1 MTSKNTSHGKRFLLV
16 TILLLILI
24 ALCLIGGIAASI
36 PARTAELFGQPDPN
50 LSTLKLYQQSL
61 ILLLSKEELLT
72 RANQGD
78 AEVFFPIAPG
88 EPLDNILAG
97 LRHLNLVQHTN
108 SFRAYLIYTGLDTR
122 IQPGDYQFPPGLT
135 EVEIAELLGN
145 PVSQL
150 RTVSILAG
158 WRMEE
163 IAENLDTLGLD
174 LSTDAFLIAGLTGGK
189 EGYLFPGSYQ
199 VPGDISAE
207 NLISLFYERFISN
220 ITTDLETKISEE
232 GISLHQAVILASI
245 IEREAVLEEE
255 MPLIASVFLN
265 RFRENM
271 NLAAD
276 PTIQYALG
284 YNENQG
290 TWWTNP
296 LSLEDLK
303 LPSSY
308 NTYKNPGLPPGP
320 ICNPGLPALQAVANP
335 ASTTYFYFRAACDG
349 SGRHLFA
356 ETFEEHLANV
366 CQE

>member
-1 MTSKNTSHGKRFLLV
+1 MTSNKVSKGKGFLLV
-16 TILLLILI
+16 TIFLLILI

-36 PARTAELFGQPDPN
+36 PARTSELYGQPDPD
-50 LSTLKLYQQSL
+50 LSPSKLYQQSL

-72 RANQGD
+72 PLSQGET
-78 AEVFFPIAPG
+78 EVFFPIAPG
-88 EPLDNILAG
+88 EPLDNILTG
-97 LRHLNLVQHTN
+97 LQHLDLIQHTN
-108 SFRAYLIYTGLDTR
+108 SFRAYLIYSGLDTR
-122 IQPGDYQFPPGLT
+122 IQPGDYLFPPGLT

-145 PVSQL
+145 PVPQL
-150 RTVSILAG
+150 RTVTILAG

-163 IAENLDTLGLD
+163 IAENLNTLGLD
-174 LSTDAFLIAGLTGGK
+174 LSTDSFLLAGLTGRK

-199 VPGDISAE
+199 VPGEISAE
-207 NLISLFYERFISN
+207 DLITTFYERFISY
-220 ITTDLETKISEE
+220 ITTDLETNITNQ
-232 GISLHQAVILASI
+232 GLSLHQAVILASI
-245 IEREAVLEEE
+245 IEREAVLDEE
-255 MPLIASVFLN
+255 MPQIASVFLN

-284 YNENQG
+284 YNEIQG

-308 NTYKNPGLPPGP
+308 NTYENPGLPPGP
-320 ICNPGLPALQAVANP
+320 ICNPGLPALQAVASP
-335 ASTTYFYFRAACDG
+335 AETTYFYFRAACDG

-356 ETFEEHLANV
+356 ETFDEHLANA
-366 CQE
+366 CQ